1 MFTPRKMP
9 TPPGEMDRK
18 IGDTEMA
25 CLGLE
30 KNYGANLSR
39 DKLYLGLL
47 SIINYLDEITY
58 LDLTLIYAINI
69 CLPCGLNLKTHLIP
83 I

>member
-1 MFTPRKMP
+1 
-9 TPPGEMDRK
+9 
-18 IGDTEMA
+18 MA

-47 SIINYLDEITY
+47 SIINYLVDIDEITY
-58 LDLTLIYAINI
+58 LDLTLIYAISI
-69 CLPCGLNLKTHLIP
+69 CLPCGLNLKRHLIP